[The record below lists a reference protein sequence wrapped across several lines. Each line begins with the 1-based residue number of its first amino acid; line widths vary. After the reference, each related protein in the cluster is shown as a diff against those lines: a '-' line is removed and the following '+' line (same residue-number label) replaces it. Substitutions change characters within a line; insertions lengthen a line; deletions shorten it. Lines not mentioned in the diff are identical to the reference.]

1 MTIRTADL
9 GGDKMPSKEALAL
22 LGEDEFD
29 EENPALGLRG
39 LRFAFTHRPFFITQ
53 LRAIMRAA
61 TSAPE
66 GTVRILLPMV
76 TSASDVT
83 EVRLCL
89 AQAAAELDSENLK
102 YEQNLPLGGMIELPP
117 PLPLLEI
124 LYRYSI
130 SSLSARTTLYST
142 LAVDRTNAR
151 VSLVGRVSPS
161 SSTSYCPDSE
171 TLREAG
177 KGISV
182 CGEMAS
188 RLNMAP
194 FFIGIGCSALS
205 MDAAHIP
212 AMKECVPQAQ
222 C

>member
-1 MTIRTADL
+1 
-9 GGDKMPSKEALAL
+9 MPSKEALAL
-22 LGEDEFD
+22 LGEAEFD

-102 YEQNLPLGGMIELPP
+102 YEQNLPLGGMIELPAAVASIGD
-117 PLPLLEI
+117 LVQI
-124 LYRYSI
+124 LDFFSI
-130 SSLSARTTLYST
+130 G
-142 LAVDRTNAR
+142 TNEDVYKRQEQHRA
-151 VSLVGRVSPS
+151 
-161 SSTSYCPDSE
+161 SE
-171 TLREAG
+171 
-177 KGISV
+177 K
-182 CGEMAS
+182 
-188 RLNMAP
+188 
-194 FFIGIGCSALS
+194 
-205 MDAAHIP
+205 
-212 AMKECVPQAQ
+212 
-222 C
+222 